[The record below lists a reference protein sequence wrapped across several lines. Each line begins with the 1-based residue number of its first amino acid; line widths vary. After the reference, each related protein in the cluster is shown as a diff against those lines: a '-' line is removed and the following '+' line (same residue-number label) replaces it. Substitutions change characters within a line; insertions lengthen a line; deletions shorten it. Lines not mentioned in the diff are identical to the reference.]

1 MIILPCELDKG
12 EFGLVIFV
20 VFQPR
25 VLQSSIILLLY
36 KYNEEECYH
45 IYQRV
50 SDLLFFSILQKML
63 LFFYKSLPCEEYFVL
78 LNWQS
83 LS

>member
-12 EFGLVIFV
+12 EFGLVTFV

-36 KYNEEECYH
+36 KYNEEEYYR
-45 IYQRV
+45 IYQQV

-63 LFFYKSLPCEEYFVL
+63 IFFYKSPPCEEYSVL